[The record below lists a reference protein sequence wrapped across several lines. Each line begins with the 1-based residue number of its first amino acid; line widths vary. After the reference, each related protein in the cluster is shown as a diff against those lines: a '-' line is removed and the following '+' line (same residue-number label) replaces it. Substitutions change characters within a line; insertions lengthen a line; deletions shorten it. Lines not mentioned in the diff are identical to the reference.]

1 MVFILFIGFFGGVD
15 IFVVRALWKK
25 ICEIFYL
32 VDFFRLEALQSAVR
46 LLGERGSS
54 IGVLTLEADKSRH
67 RMLSL
72 SKSCEKTTGEFVCVG
87 DFILGYVFFI
97 QTQSPLVVKIK
108 NGIVSF
114 SRPSPR

>member
-1 MVFILFIGFFGGVD
+1 MVKNECL
-15 IFVVRALWKK
+15 
-25 ICEIFYL
+25 EIFQMA
-32 VDFFRLEALQSAVR
+32 DSCIPEALQSAVR
-46 LLGERGSS
+46 LLVERDPPL
-54 IGVLTLEADKSRH
+54 GVHTLEADKSRH